1 MHTLHLQR
9 GKQAHSHCFFSLSVL
24 ALMPSLYC
32 ECVCVAYTSSN
43 SSLADLAADLQR
55 SIRSQTWCLSSLAF
69 NGMSECFT
77 NRKQGLIRVI
87 STGLWGHAT
96 HLTSNSLIWTLY
108 KHTKHNGHTLESTS
122 SHKHLLTSQK
132 QTSMRH
138 NGVSDTDWQM
148 FVLWGACSC
157 HMMRSSEM

>member
-1 MHTLHLQR
+1 M
-9 GKQAHSHCFFSLSVL
+9 
-24 ALMPSLYC
+24 
-32 ECVCVAYTSSN
+32 
-43 SSLADLAADLQR
+43 
-55 SIRSQTWCLSSLAF
+55 
-69 NGMSECFT
+69 GMSECFT

-157 HMMRSSEM
+157 HMMRSSEMQRCPLAISLRPSYTTLNTHGLRCKPSGKLPSNSNEIVSEDAQKEESLNRK